1 MFGISGISTVTLTAL
16 LVGILI
22 FQGLLVFVQGRRLMN
37 QYKELGKKCHAISI
51 GKRKGSV
58 CTCMCMLGI
67 DEDGLLV
74 EGYLLSGITV
84 FSKFKRFFGYDG
96 LTWMEIKQRLQT
108 NPTKESACILE
119 AIRQI
124 EQDQMDVNS
133 LDDSEEWDVSDKPVV
148 DID

>member
-1 MFGISGISTVTLTAL
+1 MFGIGGISTVALTVL

-58 CTCMCMLGI
+58 RTSMCMLGI
-67 DEDGLLV
+67 DEDGRLV
-74 EGYLLSGITV
+74 EGYLLSGMTV

-124 EQDQMDVNS
+124 EQDQMDADF
-133 LDDSEEWDVSDKPVV
+133 LDDSEEWDAAEELAVG
-148 DID
+148 ID